1 MNTIDDFHKYLHQF
15 KIKKGQPYTHTSIST
30 LGGPSGLS
38 LNIPNEK
45 LNEFFDNY
53 TRVMMRGT
61 PLHLTEKP
69 INPGLMRID
78 LDFRFMP
85 PKDCYD
91 PDKDHS
97 STEPSPVA
105 GPSSGAGPSSR
116 QNNDNNTGIIGTDVP
131 RMYDTSHI
139 EKILLTYFDILA
151 EFLNVPDDALVAYL
165 MEKPKPVIK
174 AGKVKDGIHVI
185 WPYITVSNNFQHL
198 VRSRVLQQ
206 ASSMLDGLKVCNTY
220 DDIIDE
226 AIIEK
231 NNWQLYGS
239 SKPKCDAYTVTGIY
253 EYNKYTRALTKKP
266 APTPEEELGFV
277 RFLSMRIEREECLFY
292 SEKEKEFN
300 DYVQHI
306 MPVMDEKRKTKI
318 NSQIFGRSIN
328 PARAMLDSA
337 DERELA
343 KRLVMECLSPQR
355 ANNYEDWIKL
365 GWTLRNIDYELLQTW
380 TDFSR
385 LSEKYQE
392 GECQRCWDRMC
403 TDTLGMGTL
412 RWWAQKDNP
421 QQYYHIINSSVL
433 TLVDKCAGSKGAAY
447 DVAEVVHTM
456 YKDKFRH
463 TVKDIWYTYKPEKH
477 RWIKTTQG
485 LILRNILSTKVC
497 QKFMER
503 ANYWNMMLVG
513 TEQNQDAIEKSKM
526 LKKIVLDLKRTAF
539 KSNVMKECECFF
551 TEEKFEDVLDS
562 RPHLLG
568 FENGVYDLRMHEFR
582 DGLPDDYIT
591 YSTGRHYI
599 PFNAKSDEALEIE
612 RFMAQVFTNQ
622 PVNRYMKDMLAS
634 MLDGSIRQERFY
646 IFNGRG
652 CHAIDTPIMM
662 YDGSI
667 KMVQDIQVGDIL
679 MGDDSTPRNV
689 LQLFRGEDNMYKIVP
704 IKGDPFVVN
713 GEHILCV
720 KFTNMT
726 SIIIRKDGCYKNNP
740 HFRALWYEYREDK
753 TKEPFSRSKMFDNC
767 KDAEA
772 FIENIDIP
780 NMVRKGDIL
789 DIKVTDLMKWKPWWL
804 NKSNVSL
811 YKSNNINFDE
821 KDVKLDPYM
830 LGVWLGDGTSR
841 TPSIT
846 TMDEEIVKYFEDNLP
861 PNHRINKKYEKGRAA
876 YYSITFTGVK
886 NRTNGCQNKF
896 TLGLHEYDLILNKH
910 IPEDYKTNSRQVRL
924 KVLAGLLDTDGT
936 YQAKMNQYDITQK
949 NKKLMEDIVYLV
961 RSLGLAC
968 YMKEI
973 QATCINGKNGPVT
986 GTYYRIQIYG
996 KGIEEIP
1003 CLLPRKKAVPRR
1015 KEKDALLNGF
1025 KIEAVERG
1033 NYYGFELDDNHRYV
1047 MGDFTVTHNSNA
1059 KSVIMN
1065 LVQKAIGDYYCILPV
1080 ALLTQKRTQSNSAQ
1094 AELERTKGRRLT
1106 VMQEPGDGEKL
1117 NIGLMKELTG
1127 GDRIMTR
1134 GLYKDPIEF
1143 KPQFKMVMT
1152 CNDLPEVSSDDGGTW
1167 RRIRVIEFTSRF
1179 SDNPDPSK
1187 SNEFKAD
1194 PELTE
1199 KFNVWADTFISML
1212 IDHHKHTDFANIP
1225 EPVEVTSS
1233 TNKYRSVNDSIGQFV
1248 AEHMVKDES
1257 STERVLIT
1265 RIYGQFK
1272 TWANQTLNKNKKIPD
1287 RNQFLA
1293 YMEAQFGKYPS
1304 DNRGWRNIRFLSDDS
1319 DDSEGDD

>member
-1 MNTIDDFHKYLHQF
+1 MMNTIDDFHKYLMQF
-15 KIKKGQPYTHTSIST
+15 KIKKGQPYTHTSISKI
-30 LGGPSGLS
+30 GGPSGLS

-53 TRVMMRGT
+53 TRVMMRGS

-85 PKDCYD
+85 PKECYD
-91 PDKDHS
+91 PDKDPS
-97 STEPSPVA
+97 SNEPSPGSA
-105 GPSSGAGPSSR
+105 AGPSSR
-116 QNNDNNTGIIGTDVP
+116 QNNSEEIEGNGIDIP
-131 RMYDTSHI
+131 RMYDIGTI
-139 EKILLTYFDILA
+139 EKILLTYFEILA
-151 EFLNVPDDALVAYL
+151 EFLNVPDNALVAYV

-174 AGKVKDGIHVI
+174 AGKIKDGIHVI
-185 WPYITVSNNFQHL
+185 WPSIVVSNNFQHL

-206 ASSMLDGLKVCNTY
+206 ASNMLEGLRVCNTY
-220 DDIIDE
+220 EDIIDE
-226 AIIEK
+226 AIIDK

-239 SKPKCDAYTVTGIY
+239 SKPDCKPYTVTGIY
-253 EYNKYTRALTKKP
+253 EYNKYTKTLSKKP
-266 APTPEEELGFV
+266 APTPKEELGFV
-277 RFLSMRIEREECLFY
+277 RLLSMRIEREECLFY

-318 NSQIFGRSIN
+318 NSQIFGKSIN

-343 KRLVMECLSPQR
+343 KRLVMECLSHQR

-385 LSEKYQE
+385 LSDKYQE

-403 TDTLGMGTL
+403 TDSLGMGTL

-421 QQYYHIINSSVL
+421 QQYYHIINNNVL
-433 TLVDKCAGSKGAAY
+433 TLVDKCAGSKGAPY
-447 DVAEVVHTM
+447 DVAMVVHSM
-456 YKDKFRH
+456 YKDRFRH

-485 LILRNILSTKVC
+485 LILRNILSTKVS

-513 TEQNQDAIEKSKM
+513 ADQNQDAMEKSKV
-526 LKKIVLDLKRTAF
+526 LKKIVLDLKRTAY
-539 KSNVMKECECFF
+539 KSNVMSECKELF

-599 PFNAKSDEALEIE
+599 PFNAKSEEALEIE
-612 RFMAQVFTNQ
+612 RFFSQVFTNQ
-622 PVNRYMKDMLAS
+622 AVNRYMKDMLAS

-652 CHAIDTPIMM
+652 
-662 YDGSI
+662 
-667 KMVQDIQVGDIL
+667 
-679 MGDDSTPRNV
+679 
-689 LQLFRGEDNMYKIVP
+689 
-704 IKGDPFVVN
+704 
-713 GEHILCV
+713 
-720 KFTNMT
+720 
-726 SIIIRKDGCYKNNP
+726 
-740 HFRALWYEYREDK
+740 
-753 TKEPFSRSKMFDNC
+753 
-767 KDAEA
+767 
-772 FIENIDIP
+772 
-780 NMVRKGDIL
+780 
-789 DIKVTDLMKWKPWWL
+789 
-804 NKSNVSL
+804 
-811 YKSNNINFDE
+811 
-821 KDVKLDPYM
+821 
-830 LGVWLGDGTSR
+830 
-841 TPSIT
+841 
-846 TMDEEIVKYFEDNLP
+846 
-861 PNHRINKKYEKGRAA
+861 
-876 YYSITFTGVK
+876 
-886 NRTNGCQNKF
+886 
-896 TLGLHEYDLILNKH
+896 
-910 IPEDYKTNSRQVRL
+910 
-924 KVLAGLLDTDGT
+924 
-936 YQAKMNQYDITQK
+936 
-949 NKKLMEDIVYLV
+949 
-961 RSLGLAC
+961 
-968 YMKEI
+968 
-973 QATCINGKNGPVT
+973 
-986 GTYYRIQIYG
+986 
-996 KGIEEIP
+996 
-1003 CLLPRKKAVPRR
+1003 
-1015 KEKDALLNGF
+1015 
-1025 KIEAVERG
+1025 
-1033 NYYGFELDDNHRYV
+1033 
-1047 MGDFTVTHNSNA
+1047 SNA

-1134 GLYKDPIEF
+1134 GLYKEPIEF

-1179 SDNPDPSK
+1179 SDNPDPTK

-1233 TNKYRSVNDSIGQFV
+1233 TNKYRSVNDCIGQFV
-1248 AEHMVKDES
+1248 GEHMVKDNT

-1265 RIYGQFK
+1265 KIYSQFK
-1272 TWANQTLNKNKKIPD
+1272 TWANQTLNKHKKVPD

-1293 YMEAQFGKYPS
+1293 YMETQFGKYPS
-1304 DNRGWRNIRFLSDDS
+1304 DNKGWRNIRFLQDDD
-1319 DDSEGDD
+1319 DDSEDDD